1 MGSDDLAGVDFP
13 AGPDGRRSTSAVG
26 RAVVADALRAADPA
40 LAERAGGEANWR
52 TGYLTHFRALV
63 EAGLAAPAAA
73 QAIAA
78 AGLDSA
84 YRQLRAVGADGTES
98 GLDAL
103 LTAPAVRAL
112 SLVPV
117 SGTAPALAE
126 LAVPYRGAVLRG
138 DALGRQLAAWVSAG
152 TVEPS
157 FAAAL
162 AEVGRHPEWLRLEGR
177 TVAVLGAGAEMGPV
191 SALLGWGARVLA
203 VDLPRAAIWERLL
216 TAARAGAGTLLVP
229 VGSGSSGGAGLA
241 GRAGADLVRDV
252 ASIADGLAGAGGGS
266 LVLANY
272 AYADGAGH
280 VKVAAAADA
289 LTRRVQAAR
298 PDAALAFL
306 ATPTDVFA
314 VPAEAV
320 AQAGRAYGTRSA
332 AARLAGGSLHA
343 LSGGRLLQRAYRPGA
358 DPGINDSLVAQQ
370 GPNYALAKRLQRW
383 RATVARRDGA
393 AVSINIAPLT
403 RTRSVLKNRALAAA
417 YAGAHR
423 FGVEV
428 FEPET
433 SQVLMA
439 ALLVYDLHA
448 GERAGETHPWQDEAH
463 GAAHAGLWRMAY
475 APRSALSLAAALG
488 YLRAGK

>member
-40 LAERAGGEANWR
+40 LAERAGREANWR

-117 SGTAPALAE
+117 SGTGPALAE

-252 ASIADGLAGAGGGS
+252 AS
-266 LVLANY
+266 
-272 AYADGAGH
+272 
-280 VKVAAAADA
+280 
-289 LTRRVQAAR
+289 
-298 PDAALAFL
+298 
-306 ATPTDVFA
+306 
-314 VPAEAV
+314 
-320 AQAGRAYGTRSA
+320 
-332 AARLAGGSLHA
+332 
-343 LSGGRLLQRAYRPGA
+343 
-358 DPGINDSLVAQQ
+358 
-370 GPNYALAKRLQRW
+370 
-383 RATVARRDGA
+383 
-393 AVSINIAPLT
+393 
-403 RTRSVLKNRALAAA
+403 
-417 YAGAHR
+417 
-423 FGVEV
+423 
-428 FEPET
+428 
-433 SQVLMA
+433 
-439 ALLVYDLHA
+439 
-448 GERAGETHPWQDEAH
+448 
-463 GAAHAGLWRMAY
+463 
-475 APRSALSLAAALG
+475 
-488 YLRAGK
+488 